1 LNDEF
6 VWFGNIAERDF
17 KDMAT
22 ANVTKIDYYEV
33 LSVSRDASDQEL
45 KTSYRKL
52 AMQFHPD
59 RNPDD
64 PTAEEKFKECSEA
77 YQVLSDPEKRAAYD
91 RYGHAAFQG
100 GGGAGGPFGGAQGFN
115 GQDLGDIFGDLFG
128 EMFNMGGNGGRKAS
142 RVQRGRDLRYDLT
155 LEFEE
160 AVFGKEKEITIRR
173 METCTDCKGSGAAK
187 GKAAVTCTQCGGRG
201 QQRFQQG
208 FFSVART
215 CSVCGG
221 TGTLIVDPCTTCKG
235 DTRVQTE
242 HKIMVKVPAGVEQ
255 DTRIRYQGE
264 GEAGKFAG
272 PAGDL
277 YVVLNVKAH
286 KFFERD
292 GDDLHCVMPISFP
305 QAALGTE
312 LEIQTLEGPAAIK
325 VPEGTQS
332 GKEFKLKGKGVP
344 HLNSHGK
351 GDLIVEIR
359 VQTPSK
365 LNKQQKELLKQ
376 LSETMVVENTPTSR
390 GLFEKVKEMF
400 S

>member
-1 LNDEF
+1 
-6 VWFGNIAERDF
+6 
-17 KDMAT
+17 MAT
-22 ANVTKIDYYEV
+22 ANVTKVDYYEV

-45 KTSYRKL
+45 KTAYRKL
-52 AMQFHPD
+52 AMQYHPD
-59 RNPDD
+59 RNPGD
-64 PTAEEKFKECSEA
+64 AESEEKFKECSEA
-77 YQVLSDPEKRAAYD
+77 YSILSDAEKRAAYD
-91 RYGHAAFQG
+91 RYGHAAFQNG
-100 GGGAGGPFGGAQGFN
+100 GGGAGPFGGGFGGFQGN
-115 GQDLGDIFGDLFG
+115 VDLGDIFGDLFG
-128 EMFNMGGNGGRKAS
+128 EMFNMGGANGGRRAS

-160 AVFGKEKEITIRR
+160 AVFGKEKEIKIRR
-173 METCTDCKGSGAAK
+173 METCTDCAGTGSAH
-187 GKAAVTCTQCGGRG
+187 GKAPVTCTQCGGRG

-208 FFSVART
+208 FFSVAKT

-221 TGTLIVDPCTTCKG
+221 TGTLVVDPCGTCRG
-235 DTRVQTE
+235 ETRVQME
-242 HKIMVKVPAGVEQ
+242 HTILVKVPAGVEQ
-255 DTRIRYQGE
+255 DTRIRYGGE
-264 GEAGKFAG
+264 GESGKYGG

-277 YVVLNVKAH
+277 YVVLNVKPH

-312 LEIQTLEGPAAIK
+312 LEIETLEGSASIK

-332 GKEFKLKGKGVP
+332 GKAFKLKGKGVP

-365 LNKQQKELLKQ
+365 LNKQQKDLLRQ

>member
-1 LNDEF
+1 
-6 VWFGNIAERDF
+6 
-17 KDMAT
+17 MAT
-22 ANVTKIDYYEV
+22 ANVTKVDYYEV
-33 LSVSRDASDQEL
+33 LSVSRDASDSEL
-45 KTSYRKL
+45 KTAYRKL
-52 AMQFHPD
+52 AMQYHPD
-59 RNPDD
+59 RNPGD
-64 PTAEEKFKECSEA
+64 AASEEKFKECSEA
-77 YQVLSDPEKRAAYD
+77 YSVLTDPEKRAAYD
-91 RYGHAAFQG
+91 RYGHAAFQNG
-100 GGGAGGPFGGAQGFN
+100 GGGNPFTGGGFGGA
-115 GQDLGDIFGDLFG
+115 QDLGDIFGDLFG

-187 GKAAVTCTQCGGRG
+187 GKAAVTCT
-201 QQRFQQG
+201 
-208 FFSVART
+208 
-215 CSVCGG
+215 
-221 TGTLIVDPCTTCKG
+221 LIVDPCLTCKG
-235 DTRVQTE
+235 ETRVQTE
-242 HKIMVKVPAGVEQ
+242 HTILVKVPAGVEQ
-255 DTRIRYQGE
+255 DTRIRYSGE
-264 GEAGKFAG
+264 GESGKFAG

-312 LEIQTLEGPAAIK
+312 LEIQTLEGPASIK

-332 GKEFKLKGKGVP
+332 GKTVKLKGKGVP

-351 GDLIVEIR
+351 GDLIVEIQ

-365 LNKQQKELLKQ
+365 LSKAQKELLRQ

>member
-1 LNDEF
+1 
-6 VWFGNIAERDF
+6 
-17 KDMAT
+17 MAT
-22 ANVTKIDYYEV
+22 ANVTKVDYYEV
-33 LSVSRDASDQEL
+33 LSVSRDASDSEL
-45 KTSYRKL
+45 KTAYRKL
-52 AMQFHPD
+52 AMQYHPD
-59 RNPDD
+59 RNPGDVS
-64 PTAEEKFKECSEA
+64 AEDKFKECSEA
-77 YQVLSDPEKRAAYD
+77 YSVLSDPEKRAAYD
-91 RYGHAAFQG
+91 RYGHAAFQNG
-100 GGGAGGPFGGAQGFN
+100 GGGGGPFGGGFGGFQGN
-115 GQDLGDIFGDLFG
+115 VDLGDIFGDLFG
-128 EMFNMGGNGGRKAS
+128 EMFNMGGATGGRRAS

-160 AVFGKEKEITIRR
+160 AVFGKEKEIRIRR
-173 METCTDCKGSGAAK
+173 METCSDCKGAGSAR
-187 GKAAVTCTQCGGRG
+187 GKAPATCTQCGGRG

-208 FFSVART
+208 FFSVAKT

-221 TGTLIVDPCTTCKG
+221 TGTLIVDPCATCKG
-235 DTRVQTE
+235 ETRVQME
-242 HKIMVKVPAGVEQ
+242 HVILVKVPAGVEQ
-255 DTRIRYQGE
+255 DTRIRYGGE
-264 GEAGKFAG
+264 GESGKYGG

-312 LEIQTLEGPAAIK
+312 LEIETLEGAASIK
-325 VPEGTQS
+325 IPEGTQS
-332 GKEFKLKGKGVP
+332 GKAFKLKGKGVP
-344 HLNSHGK
+344 HLNSNGK

-365 LNKQQKELLKQ
+365 LTKAQKELLKQ
-376 LSETMVVENTPTSR
+376 LGEMMVVENTPTSR

>member
-1 LNDEF
+1 
-6 VWFGNIAERDF
+6 
-17 KDMAT
+17 M
-22 ANVTKIDYYEV
+22 
-33 LSVSRDASDQEL
+33 
-45 KTSYRKL
+45 
-52 AMQFHPD
+52 
-59 RNPDD
+59 
-64 PTAEEKFKECSEA
+64 
-77 YQVLSDPEKRAAYD
+77 
-91 RYGHAAFQG
+91 
-100 GGGAGGPFGGAQGFN
+100 
-115 GQDLGDIFGDLFG
+115 
-128 EMFNMGGNGGRKAS
+128 
-142 RVQRGRDLRYDLT
+142 QRGRDLRYDLT

-187 GKAAVTCTQCGGRG
+187 GKARGDVYAVRRARTAAIPAGILFCGADLLGVRRDGDADRRSVHDVQRRDASADRAHDSGEGAGGCGAGYADSLLGRG
-201 QQRFQQG
+201 RG
-208 FFSVART
+208 RE
-215 CSVCGG
+215 VCRA
-221 TGTLIVDPCTTCKG
+221 C
-235 DTRVQTE
+235 
-242 HKIMVKVPAGVEQ
+242 
-255 DTRIRYQGE
+255 
-264 GEAGKFAG
+264 
-272 PAGDL
+272 GDL

-312 LEIQTLEGPAAIK
+312 LEIQTLEGPATIK

-332 GKEFKLKGKGVP
+332 GKTVKLRGKGVP

-365 LNKQQKELLKQ
+365 LNKAQKELLRQ

-400 S
+400 KL

>member
-1 LNDEF
+1 
-6 VWFGNIAERDF
+6 
-17 KDMAT
+17 M
-22 ANVTKIDYYEV
+22 TKVDYYEV

-45 KTSYRKL
+45 KTAYRKL
-52 AMQFHPD
+52 AMQYHPD
-59 RNPDD
+59 RNPND
-64 PTAEEKFKECSEA
+64 PSAEEKFKECGEA
-77 YQVLSDPEKRAAYD
+77 YSVLSDPDKRAAYD
-91 RYGHAAFQG
+91 RYGHAAFQN
-100 GGGAGGPFGGAQGFN
+100 GGGAGGPFGGGFSGN
-115 GQDLGDIFGDLFG
+115 AQDLGDIFGDLFG
-128 EMFNMGGNGGRKAS
+128 EMFNMGGNGRQQAS
-142 RVQRGRDLRYDLT
+142 RVQRGRDLRYDMK

-173 METCTDCKGSGAAK
+173 METCFDCKGSGASK
-187 GKAAVTCTQCGGRG
+187 GKAPVTCTQCGGRG

-221 TGTLIVDPCTTCKG
+221 TGTLIVDPCQMCKG
-235 DTRVQTE
+235 ETRVQRE
-242 HKIMVKVPAGVEQ
+242 HTIMVKVPAGVEQ
-255 DTRIRYQGE
+255 DTRIRYSGE

-277 YVVLNVKAH
+277 YVVLSVKAH

-312 LEIQTLEGPAAIK
+312 LEIQTLEGAATIK
-325 VPEGTQS
+325 VPEGTQN
-332 GKEFKLKGKGVP
+332 GKAFKLKGKGVP

-359 VQTPSK
+359 VQTPGK
-365 LNKQQKELLKQ
+365 LSKQQRELLKQ

-390 GLFEKVKEMF
+390 GLFDKVKDMF

>member
-1 LNDEF
+1 
-6 VWFGNIAERDF
+6 
-17 KDMAT
+17 MAT
-22 ANVTKIDYYEV
+22 ANVTKVDYYEV

-45 KTSYRKL
+45 KASYRKL
-52 AMQFHPD
+52 AMQHHPD
-59 RNPDD
+59 RNPGDAA
-64 PTAEEKFKECSEA
+64 AEERFKECSEA

-100 GGGAGGPFGGAQGFN
+100 GGPGAGNPFNGQGVN

-128 EMFNMGGNGGRKAS
+128 EMFNMGGSGGRQAS
-142 RVQRGRDLRYDLT
+142 RVQRGRDLRYDLK

-173 METCTDCKGSGAAK
+173 METCTDCKGTGAAR
-187 GKAAVTCTQCGGRG
+187 GKAPVTCTQCGGRG

-221 TGTLIVDPCTTCKG
+221 TGTLIVDPCQTCKG
-235 DTRVQTE
+235 DTRVQRE
-242 HKIMVKVPAGVEQ
+242 HTITVKVPAGVEQ
-255 DTRIRYQGE
+255 DTRIRYSGE
-264 GEAGKFAG
+264 GESGKFAG

-277 YVVLNVKAH
+277 YVVLSVKAH

-312 LEIQTLEGPAAIK
+312 LEIQTLEGPSTIK

-332 GKEFKLKGKGVP
+332 GREFKLRGKGVP

-351 GDLIVEIR
+351 GDLVVEIR
-359 VQTPSK
+359 VQTPAK
-365 LNKQQKELLKQ
+365 LNKQQKELLRQ

-390 GLFEKVKEMF
+390 GLFEKVKEIF